1 MILYAAAPM
10 IPPRRLQVATFVLS
24 FALALAARAE
34 PTDAVAV
41 IDRFHAT
48 LLGVMKDAKA
58 LGVEGR
64 LERLTPAMDQTWD
77 FPTMSQ
83 RSLGPAWG
91 KLDVEQRERFAKVFR
106 GMILRTYATRF
117 DGYTSESFETSGSE
131 SSIAGTQ
138 IVRSVLH
145 APNEDVHLDYRMRQ
159 TSDGWRVIDVY
170 LGGTVSELAMKRAEY
185 TSVLERDGF
194 DALVSALERKIA
206 DASGSVPAS
215 SDSLDK

>member
-1 MILYAAAPM
+1 MA
-10 IPPRRLQVATFVLS
+10 PRRRLPAATFALI

-34 PTDAVAV
+34 PDDAVAV

-48 LLGVMKDAKA
+48 LIGVMKEAKA

-64 LERLTPAMDQTWD
+64 FERLAPVMDQTWD
-77 FPTMSQ
+77 FPSMSQ
-83 RSLGPAWG
+83 RSLGPAWSR
-91 KLDVEQRERFAKVFR
+91 LDAAQRERFEQVFR

-117 DGYTSESFETSGSE
+117 DAYTSERFETGGSE
-131 SSIAGTQ
+131 SSIAGTR

-159 TSDGWRVIDVY
+159 TPEGWRVIDVY

-206 DASGSVPAS
+206 DASGDVPAS